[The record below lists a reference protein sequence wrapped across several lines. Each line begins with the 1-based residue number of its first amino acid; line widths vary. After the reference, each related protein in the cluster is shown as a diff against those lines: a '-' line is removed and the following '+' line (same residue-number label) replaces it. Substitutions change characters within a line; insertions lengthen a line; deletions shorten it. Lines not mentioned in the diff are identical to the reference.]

1 MTTYEELL
9 ETYKKDIA
17 ANRLHDAVYHV
28 MEKMD
33 ELGRARKYD
42 ELQAIMDQCVV
53 EDWNIECLHT
63 IQLVTWWHG
72 DKVERDDFLTRSEA
86 YFVKLK
92 GEKYT
97 KKLMDGIKS
106 KSWKPMFGGTWEKDL
121 LTGAE

>member
-1 MTTYEELL
+1 MSIYEELL
-9 ETYKKDIA
+9 ETYKKDMADNKPDRAID
-17 ANRLHDAVYHV
+17 NMLAVL
-28 MEKMD
+28 D
-33 ELGRARKYD
+33 NLGRSRKYD
-42 ELQAIMDQCVV
+42 QLQEVMDKCNVEEFDASAIHV
-53 EDWNIECLHT
+53 

-92 GEKYT
+92 GEKFA
-97 KKLMDGIKS
+97 KQMMKGIKS